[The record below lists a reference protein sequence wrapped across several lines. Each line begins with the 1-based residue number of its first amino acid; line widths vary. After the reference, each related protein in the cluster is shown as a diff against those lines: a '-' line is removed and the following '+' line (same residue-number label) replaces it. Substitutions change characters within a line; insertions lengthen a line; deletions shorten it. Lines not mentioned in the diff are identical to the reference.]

1 MFKVPVIMP
10 LWLYLMLALLIVVVL
25 LFLSD
30 SVGGSM
36 RLRVDMSYYYN
47 VDAVVVCCESS

>member
-1 MFKVPVIMP
+1 MP